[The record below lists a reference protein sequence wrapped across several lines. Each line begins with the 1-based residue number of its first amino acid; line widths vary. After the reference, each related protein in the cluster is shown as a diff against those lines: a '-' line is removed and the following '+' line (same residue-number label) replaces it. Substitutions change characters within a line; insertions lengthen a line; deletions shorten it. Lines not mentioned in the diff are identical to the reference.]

1 MEKDNIQN
9 RLIQIGRLIVKEK
22 GAESLT
28 ARKLA
33 EASGYSVGA
42 IYNQFSNMDNYV
54 LVQNYIT
61 LDELSRKLSVA
72 KKSENPFVDI
82 NNFLQIFVSFVLE
95 NNNLWY
101 MLYNFH
107 LNNTRTFSFFY
118 LRKVVSL
125 IRIVNSHIEKIIP
138 AAQAPERLVSSQVLW
153 ITLFSLSAFL
163 TNESLEGFSKVNK
176 SSICKILLD
185 TYISGLT
192 VLEDKE

>member
-95 NNNLWY
+95 NNN
-101 MLYNFH
+101 
-107 LNNTRTFSFFY
+107 
-118 LRKVVSL
+118 
-125 IRIVNSHIEKIIP
+125 
-138 AAQAPERLVSSQVLW
+138 
-153 ITLFSLSAFL
+153 
-163 TNESLEGFSKVNK
+163 
-176 SSICKILLD
+176 
-185 TYISGLT
+185 
-192 VLEDKE
+192 

>member
-9 RLIQIGRLIVKEK
+9 RLIQIGRQIVKEK
-22 GAESLT
+22 GAEYLT

-54 LVQNYIT
+54 LVQNYLT
-61 LDELSRKLSVA
+61 LDDLSKKLCMA
-72 KKSENPFVDI
+72 NTGDNPFVNI
-82 NNFLQIFVSFVLE
+82 NNFVQIFVNFVLE

-107 LNNTRTFSFFY
+107 LNSTRTFSFYY
-118 LRKVVSL
+118 LRKVASL
-125 IRIVNSHIEKIIP
+125 VRIVNTHIEKIVP
-138 AAQAPERLVSSQVLW
+138 RAKAPERLVSSQVLW

-176 SSICKILLD
+176 SSICRLLLD

-192 VLEDKE
+192 VLEEKE